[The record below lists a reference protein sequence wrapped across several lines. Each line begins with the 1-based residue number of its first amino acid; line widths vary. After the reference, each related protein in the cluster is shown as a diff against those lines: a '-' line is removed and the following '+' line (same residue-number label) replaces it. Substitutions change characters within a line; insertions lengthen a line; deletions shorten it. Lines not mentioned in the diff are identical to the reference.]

1 MRYAESEGPT
11 MKDNGDSDEVV
22 VFREFDTGNGV
33 KYHGWTNPLGW
44 ADSGEADE
52 SVV

>member
-1 MRYAESEGPT
+1 

-22 VFREFDTGNGV
+22 VYREYDTGNGV

-44 ADSGEADE
+44 TDSGEADE